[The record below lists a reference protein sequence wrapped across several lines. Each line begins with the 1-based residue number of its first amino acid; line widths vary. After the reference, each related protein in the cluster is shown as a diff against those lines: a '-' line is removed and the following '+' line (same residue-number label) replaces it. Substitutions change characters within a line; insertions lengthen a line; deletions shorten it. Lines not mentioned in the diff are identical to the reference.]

1 LCTTSAEALA
11 MGKFVI
17 IPYHPSNEFF
27 LQFTNC
33 LAYNTLEECAMKLIW
48 ALENEP
54 TPLSAEERR
63 IFTWEAATE
72 RLMESSLVSIKE
84 ARERASNG
92 MDKTDERIAY
102 FLAGSG
108 KIRGLFQK

>member
-1 LCTTSAEALA
+1 
-11 MGKFVI
+11 M
-17 IPYHPSNEFF
+17 
-27 LQFTNC
+27 
-33 LAYNTLEECAMKLIW
+33 MW

-54 TPLSAEERR
+54 TPLSPEERR

-92 MDKTDERIAY
+92 MDKTDARIAY
-102 FLAGSG
+102 WLSESG